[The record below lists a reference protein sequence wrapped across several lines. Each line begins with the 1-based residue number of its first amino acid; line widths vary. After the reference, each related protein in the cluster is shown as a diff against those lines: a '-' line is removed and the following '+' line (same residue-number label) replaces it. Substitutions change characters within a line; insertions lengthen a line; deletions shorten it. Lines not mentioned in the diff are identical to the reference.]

1 MSSLWYPPPPPPT
14 NLGRYRTLSP
24 LAGVRVS
31 PLQLGAMSIGDK
43 WQDYGMGSM
52 DKESSFKLLDAYF
65 DAGGN
70 FIDTAN
76 NYQDESSEAFIGE
89 WAEKRGIREQ
99 LVIATKVTSLTLLS
113 LSWTL
118 RPGQYTSGF
127 KRGQD
132 HITHKI
138 TYAGNH
144 AKSLRVSVDA
154 SLKKLRTSY
163 IDILYVHWWD
173 WGTSVEEVIDSLNTL
188 VLQGKVLY
196 LGISDSPAWIVSKAN
211 QYARDHGKTPF
222 SIYQGNWSILER
234 SFERDIIPMARSEG
248 LALAPWGV
256 LGGGKIRTNAE
267 EARRKETGEKGRT
280 LLNPNWERSPEEK
293 KICDVLEDIA
303 KEVNSDSI
311 TAVAI
316 AYHLHKVPYVFP
328 IIGGRKVEQLQQNIA
343 ALDISLT
350 PEQVQRIE
358 NAVPFNIG
366 FPSNMIGDGSS
377 VSFFL
382 STTGNVDI
390 VPLTQPITPA
400 KN

>member
-1 MSSLWYPPPPPPT
+1 
-14 NLGRYRTLSP
+14 
-24 LAGVRVS
+24 
-31 PLQLGAMSIGDK
+31 MSIGDK
-43 WQDYGMGSM
+43 WHDHGMGSM
-52 DKESSFKLLDAYF
+52 DKTSSFKLLDAYF

-89 WAEKRGIREQ
+89 WAETRGIREQ
-99 LVIATKVTSLTLLS
+99 LVIATK
-113 LSWTL
+113 
-118 RPGQYTSGF
+118 YTSSF

-132 HITHKI
+132 HISHKI
-138 TYAGNH
+138 NYGGNN

-173 WGTSVEEVIDSLNTL
+173 WGTSVEEIVDSLHTL

-196 LGISDSPAWIVSKAN
+196 LGISDSPAWVVSKAN
-211 QYARDHGKTPF
+211 QYAKDHGKTPF
-222 SIYQGNWSILER
+222 CIYQGNWSILER

-256 LGGGKIRTNAE
+256 LGGGKIRSNAE

-280 LLNPNWERSPEEK
+280 LLNPSWERTPDEK
-293 KICDVLEDIA
+293 KACDVLEEIG
-303 KEVNSDSI
+303 KEVNCESI

-328 IIGGRKVEQLQQNIA
+328 IIGGRKVEHLQQNIA

-358 NAVPFNIG
+358 NAVPFNPG
-366 FPSNMIGDGSS
+366 FPNNMIGDGSS
-377 VSFFL
+377 ISFFL
-382 STTGNVDI
+382 SSIGNFDN
-390 VPLTQPITPA
+390 VPLQQSITPA
-400 KN
+400 KQ